1 MTTSALGVFLA
12 ANASPMTL
20 DGTRTFVVGVERP
33 VVIDPGPDD
42 PHHLETVRATLGG
55 VRPEAIILTHLH
67 PDHAAGAATLAR
79 LTGARVLAGE
89 GAAAPLHGLDLDS
102 TLGDGDEIA
111 TDRGVLRAV
120 PTPGHAPEHLA
131 LHWTG
136 DGAPAGGAAFV
147 GDLMMGTGDTTLV
160 AAPEGDVGA
169 YLESLDRIAA
179 LRARVLHP
187 SHGPAIE
194 DPAAAIERYRAHR
207 LERIEQVRTAA
218 AAHPSAGAAEL
229 VDLIYGD
236 TIPPG
241 LRKAARGSVEAML
254 AYLADTA

>member
-1 MTTSALGVFLA
+1 MTTSALGVILA

-42 PHHLETVRATLGG
+42 PHHIGAVRATLGG
-55 VRPEAIILTHLH
+55 VRPAAIVVTHLH

-79 LTGARVLAGE
+79 LTGAPVLAGA
-89 GAAAPLHGLDLDS
+89 GARAPLHGLEVES
-102 TLGDGDEIA
+102 TLGEGDEIV

-136 DGAPAGGAAFV
+136 AGAPAGGAVFV
-147 GDLMMGTGDTTLV
+147 GDLMMGTGDTTLI

-179 LRARVLHP
+179 LRAQVLHP

-194 DPAAAIERYRAHR
+194 DPAGAIARYRAHR
-207 LERIEQVRTAA
+207 LERLDQLRRAA
-218 AAHPSAGAAEL
+218 AANPGADAVAL
-229 VDLIYGD
+229 VDIIYGD
-236 TIPPG
+236 TIPPE
-241 LRKAARGSVEAML
+241 LRSAARASVEAML
-254 AYLADTA
+254 AHLGASG